1 MRIRA
6 RPAVGPASGKIV
18 QATGSSSRFGSET
31 KQHFADSHQVVFTG
45 SYRQCVVRNAKLS
58 QCETVRNV
66 SHGLRRSPKRAKCA
80 KLVPAQAVRMKLFS
94 AQAVRAKSLVA
105 AVRLTAIVAAMSD
118 ADAPAHKKRKAGGR
132 AVDEKIWK
140 HFKQITLPPDHRQIT
155 LPPDKECK
163 AGM

>member
-66 SHGLRRSPKRAKCA
+66 SHGLRRRTKRAKRSGSQGETVFRTGSQG
-80 KLVPAQAVRMKLFS
+80 KIFSGSSPAYRNCSVH
-94 AQAVRAKSLVA
+94 V
-105 AVRLTAIVAAMSD
+105 
-118 ADAPAHKKRKAGGR
+118 
-132 AVDEKIWK
+132 
-140 HFKQITLPPDHRQIT
+140 
-155 LPPDKECK
+155 
-163 AGM
+163 